1 MPFTTESL
9 NLKGTSKLSLDG
21 TQIPDGSTFVQSGGD
36 LVGTGGAGPG
46 TNKTASYTAL
56 PTDHLITLDLVNT
69 DATITLPTVPTTYC
83 KEYVV
88 ALNATGTAKVTV
100 AAATGQDLCTNAT
113 LYGSVDLD
121 TAGQFVV
128 LVSNMVDRWLVKS
141 TGGSTLAFNA

>member
-9 NLKGTSKLSLDG
+9 NLKGTSTLSLDG
-21 TQIPDGSTFVQSGGD
+21 TQIPDGSTFVQADGD
-36 LVGTGGAGPG
+36 LIGTGGAGPG

-56 PTDHLITLDLVNT
+56 STDHLITLDLVGT
-69 DATITLPTVPTTYC
+69 DAIITLPTVPTTYC

-88 ALNATGTAKVTV
+88 ALNTTGTAKVTV
-100 AAATGQDLCTNAT
+100 AAAAGQDLCTNAT

-128 LVSNMVDRWLVKS
+128 FVSNMVDRWLVKS
-141 TGGSTLAFNA
+141 TGGSTLTFSA